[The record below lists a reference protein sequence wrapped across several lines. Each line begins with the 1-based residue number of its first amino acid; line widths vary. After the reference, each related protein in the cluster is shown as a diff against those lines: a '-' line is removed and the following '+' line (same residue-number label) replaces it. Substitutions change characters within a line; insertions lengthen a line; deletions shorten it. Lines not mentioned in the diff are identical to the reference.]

1 MNTFGILFR
10 LSTWGESHGASIGA
24 VVDGCPAGLELSAED
39 IQRELDL
46 RKPGRSPVSSPRREE
61 DRVEIL
67 SGVFEGRTL
76 GTPIGLMIR
85 NLDQRSEDYAPLA
98 DLYRPGHA
106 DFTYQMKYGRR
117 DPRGGGRSSGRET
130 AARVAAGAIARKL
143 LAARGIRVLAFAR
156 RIGEVA
162 LEDREVES
170 LFAPEPAPAELE
182 ALRRSIYGSP
192 VRCPIEGRAE
202 AMREAVERIAAEKD
216 SLGGIVEV
224 RAFGVPAGL
233 GEPVFGKIGALIGQA
248 VLSVGAVKG
257 VEFGAGFGLAAMRG
271 SSANDP
277 FTRNAGGEVVPASN
291 RAGGMAGGI
300 STGLP
305 IVCRVAVKPTAS
317 IGAEQETVDARGR
330 PVRLS
335 VQGRHDPCIVPRIVP
350 VIEHMINI
358 VLVDLLLAHV
368 ARDSFFRL

>member
-1 MNTFGILFR
+1 MNSFGTYFR

-46 RKPGRSPVSSPRREE
+46 RKPGQSAVSSARREE
-61 DRVEIL
+61 DQVEIL

-85 NLDQRSEDYAPLA
+85 NRGQRSEDYAPLT

-143 LAARGIRVLAFAR
+143 LAVRGIRVLAFAR

-162 LEDREVES
+162 LEDREVEA
-170 LFAPEPAPAELE
+170 LFTAEPVPAELE
-182 ALRRSIYGSP
+182 ALRRSIYESP
-192 VRCPIEGRAE
+192 VRCPVAVRAE
-202 AMREAVERIAAEKD
+202 AMREAVARVAAEQD
-216 SLGGIVEV
+216 SLGGIVEA
-224 RAFGVPAGL
+224 RAFGAPAGL

-257 VEFGAGFGLAAMRG
+257 VEFGGGFALAEMHG
-271 SSANDP
+271 SAANDP
-277 FTRNAGGEVVPASN
+277 FTRNARGAVVPASN
-291 RAGGMAGGI
+291 RGGGMAGGI

-317 IGAEQETVDARGR
+317 IGAAQETVDARGR

-350 VIEHMINI
+350 VIEHMINL
-358 VLVDLLLAHV
+358 VLVDLLLAHM
-368 ARDSFFRL
+368 ARESFFKL

>member
-1 MNTFGILFR
+1 MNTFGTLFR
-10 LSTWGESHGASIGA
+10 LTTWGESHGPSIGA
-24 VVDGCPAGLELSAED
+24 VVDGCPAGLELSTED

-46 RKPGRSPVSSPRREE
+46 RKPGSSGLTSPRREE

-76 GTPIGLMIR
+76 GTPIGLLLR
-85 NLDQRSEDYAPLA
+85 NRDQRSTDYEPLA
-98 DLYRPGHA
+98 AVYRPGHA
-106 DFTYQMKYGRR
+106 DFTYQEKYGLR

-156 RIGEVA
+156 QIGEVA
-162 LEDREVES
+162 VEDGELAA
-170 LFAPEPAPAELE
+170 LFGPEPADCDLE
-182 ALRRSIYGSP
+182 ALRGKIY
-192 VRCPIEGRAE
+192 
-202 AMREAVERIAAEKD
+202 
-216 SLGGIVEV
+216 
-224 RAFGVPAGL
+224 GL

-257 VEFGAGFGLAAMRG
+257 VEFGEGFRMAAMRG
-271 SSANDP
+271 SAANDP
-277 FTRNAGGEVVPASN
+277 FIRNARGQVVPATN

-305 IVCRVAVKPTAS
+305 IVCRAVIKPTSS
-317 IGAEQETVDARGR
+317 IGAEQQTVDARGE

-335 VQGRHDPCIVPRIVP
+335 VQGRHDPCIVLRIVP
-350 VIEHMINI
+350 VIEHMINL
-358 VLVDLLLAHV
+358 VLVDLLLAHT
-368 ARDSFFRL
+368 ARESFFKL

>member
-1 MNTFGILFR
+1 MNSFGVLFR
-10 LSTWGESHGASIGA
+10 LSTWGESHGAAIGA

-46 RKPGRSPVSSPRREE
+46 RKPGRSPVSSPRREA

-85 NLDQRSEDYAPLA
+85 NLDQRSEDYEPLA

-162 LEDREVES
+162 LEDREVEE
-170 LFAPEPAPAELE
+170 LFSGEMAPGELE
-182 ALRRSIYGSP
+182 ALRQRTYESP
-192 VRCPIEGRAE
+192 VRCPIQGRAA
-202 AMREAVERIAAEKD
+202 AMREAVERVAAEKD
-216 SLGGIVEV
+216 SLGGIVEA

-257 VEFGAGFGLAAMRG
+257 VEFGAGFALAGMRG

-277 FTRNAGGEVVPASN
+277 FIRSSGGNVVPASN

-305 IVCRVAVKPTAS
+305 IVCRVAIKPTAS
-317 IGAEQETVDARGR
+317 IGAEQQTVDARGR

-358 VLVDLLLAHV
+358 VLVDLLLAHM
-368 ARDSFFRL
+368 ACNSFFEL